1 MQLPFDLTIET
12 SRKQAVTQQLCK
24 DTRSGDL
31 TLFCP
36 SPLLLFDLIAQ
47 LLQTSPHLL
56 FYSHLSFSAIF
67 DVVNWSLT
75 QIGKFYQKCNC
86 TLFKQQPFRKHHF
99 HPSYSWFN
107 HTKGNKT
114 SLCLCQTTAF
124 LSIMRQTLAG
134 ATLQI
139 ICKSP
144 MDIYYLPTINYMCL
158 ENVC

>member
-75 QIGKFYQKCNC
+75 
-86 TLFKQQPFRKHHF
+86 
-99 HPSYSWFN
+99 
-107 HTKGNKT
+107 
-114 SLCLCQTTAF
+114 
-124 LSIMRQTLAG
+124 
-134 ATLQI
+134 
-139 ICKSP
+139 
-144 MDIYYLPTINYMCL
+144 
-158 ENVC
+158 